1 MSTGTSSSTA
11 LAAENVTEIE
21 ASSSSSPPAAVVGT
35 ATIMSKKSRKSLKSL
50 LADGASGPFKVA
62 AGVSTSNRVPKCARC
77 RNHGWISELRGHK
90 KHCTYKNCR
99 CAKCVLIFERQRI
112 MAAQVALKRQQ
123 AVEDAIALR
132 LVATK
137 TGQQL
142 DALPPGSIFGLNG
155 EQLKTSDLNSTLE
168 TSTVEDLSL
177 PNKQQQQQQQQQ
189 TEEVEEITKPPN
201 GLKPKSYNSI
211 KTTKTNIV
219 LTTMDSKPREE
230 NTTPLAMASEGQ
242 HHVSQNAIE
251 MLMQIF
257 PQRKRSVLEL
267 ILKRCD
273 SDLIKAIENISS
285 NFREHK
291 DIREMDAGLLN
302 RSEPGMKS
310 AFKPVYSSAGN
321 VHSQPPLNL
330 SNNLCATAASTPN
343 AYPKWFVPLTF
354 PITFQGHLAPA
365 LPPPTLPSV
374 GARCTLPNCSC
385 LDMGYQFNCS

>member
-1 MSTGTSSSTA
+1 MTTILPT
-11 LAAENVTEIE
+11 ENVTQIE
-21 ASSSSSPPAAVVGT
+21 SSSAVVGT
-35 ATIMSKKSRKSLKSL
+35 TTTVVMNKKSSRKSLKSIL
-50 LADGASGPFKVA
+50 NTTDGGSSASFQLTNGTSS
-62 AGVSTSNRVPKCARC
+62 GGSNRVPKCARC

-137 TGQQL
+137 TGQKL

-155 EQLKTSDLNSTLE
+155 GGEEAGAGEETLTTME
-168 TSTVEDLSL
+168 TDSIEDLSL
-177 PNKQQQQQQQQQ
+177 PNKQQQQQQQ
-189 TEEVEEITKPPN
+189 THGTHEEITTNPN
-201 GLKPKSYNSI
+201 VN
-211 KTTKTNIV
+211 
-219 LTTMDSKPREE
+219 
-230 NTTPLAMASEGQ
+230 
-242 HHVSQNAIE
+242 VSQHAIE

-273 SDLIKAIENISS
+273 SDLIKAIENISG

-291 DIREMDAGLLN
+291 DLRDLDAGLN
-302 RSEPGMKS
+302 RSDAAGGIKS
-310 AFKPVYSSAGN
+310 AFKPVYSSSGN
-321 VHSQPPLNL
+321 MHSQPPLNL
-330 SNNLCATAASTPN
+330 SNNLCGTTTSNATTTA

-365 LPPPTLPSV
+365 LPPLTLPTP
-374 GARCTLPNCSC
+374 GTRCTLPNCSC
-385 LDMGYQFNCS
+385 LDMGGYQFNCS